1 MVAKGLL
8 PELPD
13 YHFNHYKNFLNA
25 IRGTEKAHS
34 PFEKAGVLC
43 QMINLGCIAQRL
55 NTTFHFDRATKEITD
70 NPFANAMLAGTPPRK
85 GWEEY
90 YVL

>member
-1 MVAKGLL
+1 
-8 PELPD
+8 
-13 YHFNHYKNFLNA
+13 
-25 IRGTEKAHS
+25 
-34 PFEKAGVLC
+34 
-43 QMINLGCIAQRL
+43 MINLGCIAQRL